1 MIKGENIMTQ
11 TNINT
16 MDLIID
22 KMAEFKSLSRAL
34 RHVYKKRKVAIPFDD
49 NTFDVEVLKLDIHS
63 RASNALMRSGLKT
76 LNDVIEYAEDNHLG
90 KVKNLGKV
98 SAIEVME
105 TMLDIAWSKMN
116 EDEKVAF
123 LIDIVER
130 NEKNI
135 RPEVM

>member
-1 MIKGENIMTQ
+1 MTQ

-34 RHVYKKRKVAIPFDD
+34 RHVYKKRNVAIPFNDK
-49 NTFDVEVLKLDIHS
+49 TFDIEVLKLDVHS

-76 LNDVIEYAEDNHLG
+76 LNDVIDYAEDHNLG

-116 EDEKVAF
+116 EDERVAF

-130 NEKNI
+130 NEDNL

>member
-1 MIKGENIMTQ
+1 MTQ

-34 RHVYKKRKVAIPFDD
+34 RHVYKKRSVAIPFNDK
-49 NTFDVEVLKLDIHS
+49 TFDIEVLKLDVHS
-63 RASNALMRSGLKT
+63 RASNALVRSGLKT
-76 LNDVIEYAEDNHLG
+76 LNDVIEYAEDNNLG
-90 KVKNLGKV
+90 KVKNLGRV

-105 TMLDIAWSKMN
+105 TMLDIAWSKLN
-116 EDEKVAF
+116 EDEQVAF
-123 LIDIVER
+123 LIDVVKR
-130 NEKNI
+130 NEENL